1 MKAVSTRKLVL
12 AVVLAAAASKARA
25 DSDRFEKAYS
35 LDGVNRIR
43 VENVNGSV
51 ELKTWDR
58 NYVRV
63 TALKSGTSWAMQNT
77 LVQVTQP
84 GPEIRVQTIAPHSRH
99 LFSFLFGGHRVA
111 RVEYE
116 LLAPVGTPVTLE
128 TVNGSVR
135 VEGRRAEIRAE
146 TVNGSVDLRDIRGGP
161 VRAETVNGRITLA
174 CDSEIE
180 GAHLETVNGSI
191 EATFPAAASIRY
203 RLSSINGRLEAA
215 DRESRGHSFGG
226 RKLEGE
232 VNGGRA
238 LVHAETV
245 NGGIRILLSGG
256 PAPAPSAASHAHD
269 SGSGDSD

>member
-1 MKAVSTRKLVL
+1 HMKAVSTRKLVL

-128 TVNGSVR
+128 TVNGSV
-135 VEGRRAEIRAE
+135 G
-146 TVNGSVDLRDIRGGP
+146 LRDIRGGP

-191 EATFPAAASIRY
+191 EATFPAAA
-203 RLSSINGRLEAA
+203 
-215 DRESRGHSFGG
+215 
-226 RKLEGE
+226 
-232 VNGGRA
+232 
-238 LVHAETV
+238 
-245 NGGIRILLSGG
+245 
-256 PAPAPSAASHAHD
+256 
-269 SGSGDSD
+269 